1 MRTYNRALDCM
12 TLALAFSMKGDT
24 KNAAIMFTQASKQP
38 DAKRGLAVLEAS
50 NKAAYAATAK
60 VQAAARKVTA
70 GDDLDIGEQEDLDAL
85 LNDDGGDVGEAEE
98 QVEVDS
104 PEGEEDEEDDEEEA
118 EFDGAEFA
126 KVLAKLAKPAVAK
139 AKAPTKPARR

>member
-1 MRTYNRALDCM
+1 MKTYNRALDCM

-24 KNAAIMFTQASKQP
+24 KNAAVMFTQASKQS
-38 DAKRGLAVLEAS
+38 DAKRALAVLEAS

-104 PEGEEDEEDDEEEA
+104 PEDEEDEEDEEA

-139 AKAPTKPARR
+139 AKAPAKAARR